1 MDIAYPF
8 RINSR
13 GRTAAADYEDH
24 VRDMIKQAL
33 FTMPG
38 ERVNR
43 PDFGSELMQLTF
55 NSLSDE
61 VTSTVQF
68 LVQGSI
74 QQWLGNLIQVESV
87 EAQNVGS
94 RLQVTISYTIR
105 NSRDRRVAS
114 FSYEV

>member
-13 GRTAAADYEDH
+13 ARTETANYEDH
-24 VRDMIKQAL
+24 IRHLIKQAL

-55 NSLSDE
+55 NNLGDE
-61 VTSTVQF
+61 VTSTIQF

-74 QQWLGNLIQVESV
+74 QQHLGDLIQLEAVEIQSFD
-87 EAQNVGS
+87 S
-94 RLQVTISYTIR
+94 RLQVIINYIIKS
-105 NSRDRRVAS
+105 SSDRRTTS

>member
-13 GRTAAADYEDH
+13 GRIATANYEDH
-24 VRDMIKQAL
+24 IRDLIKQAL

-43 PDFGSELMQLTF
+43 PDFGSELMEMTF
-55 NSLSDE
+55 NNLSDE
-61 VTSTVQF
+61 VASTVQF

-74 QQWLGNLIQVESV
+74 QQWLGDLIKLEAVEIQSID
-87 EAQNVGS
+87 S
-94 RLQVTISYTIR
+94 RLHVTVSYVLR
-105 NSRDRRVAS
+105 SSMDRRKNI